1 MTTEEIIAEAK
12 RRYPIGT
19 RYRNAVNPSNDE
31 SYVMN
36 GDDVIQWVND
46 HHKPEFQSVTERGS
60 SGILYSKGN
69 WAEIIS
75 DIVNNFPIH

>member
-19 RYRNAVNPSNDE
+19 RYRNAVNPDNTDNF
-31 SYVMN
+31 VMR
-36 GDDVIQWVND
+36 GDDFIPWIND
-46 HHKPEFQSVTERGS
+46 HHKPEFQSVAERGS
-60 SGILYSKGN
+60 SGIIYSNGN